1 MHFALRL
8 VSTIHKKEV
17 APFLTTL
24 IEAEDEYKY
33 FSYTSVH
40 DIDCIINADIYLFY
54 VDEKPAGYLL
64 FRNPLQDES
73 HGHLEYILS
82 STMRGK
88 GYGKFLLKEGLH
100 LAEQADIDRV
110 LLLSPTDSI
119 SSCKVIESHDGL
131 LWKEEVDT
139 SFYWIQ
145 LGKDVLAPLESK
157 RLYLRLFEQKDLED
171 FYSYAKEEGVG
182 EMAGWP
188 HHTSIEE
195 SKRILNSFLES
206 KQDYAI
212 IDKQTNCVIGSL
224 GVMARHYDPTYRNT
238 KQREIGYVLKK
249 EYWGKGYMSEAVSCV
264 LKYMFEI
271 LHVDIVWCSHFSFN
285 HRSARVIE
293 KAGFQFHHDG
303 IYNAYLLQET
313 YDEKTYILSKESY
326 TKQKEVRS
334 THPKAV

>member
-8 VSTIHKKEV
+8 VSTIHKKEAV
-17 APFLTTL
+17 AFLTTL
-24 IEAEDEYKY
+24 FEAEDECKY
-33 FSYTSVH
+33 FSYTTAQ
-40 DIDCIINADIYLFY
+40 DIDCITDVDMYLFY
-54 VDEKPAGYLL
+54 VDEKPAGCLL
-64 FRNPLQDES
+64 FRNSLQDES

-88 GYGKFLLKEGLH
+88 GYGSLLLKEGLH
-100 LAEQADIDRV
+100 LAKQAGIDRV
-110 LLLSPTDSI
+110 LLLSPTASI
-119 SSCKVIESHDGL
+119 PSCKVIEDHDGRF
-131 LWKEEVDT
+131 WKEVADT
-139 SFYWIQ
+139 TFYWIQ

-157 RLYLRLFEQKDLED
+157 RLSLRLFEEKDLED

-212 IDKQTNCVIGSL
+212 IDKQTNRVIGSL
-224 GVMARHYDPTYRNT
+224 GVMARYYDPAYQNT

-249 EYWGKGYMSEAVSCV
+249 EYWGKGFMSEAVSCV

-271 LHVDIVWCSHFSFN
+271 LNVDIVWCSHFTFN
-285 HRSARVIE
+285 HRSVRVIE
-293 KAGFQFHHDG
+293 KAGFQYHHNG
-303 IYNAYLLQET
+303 VYNAYLLHDT
-313 YDEKTYILSKESY
+313 YEEKTYLLTKESY
-326 TKQKEVRS
+326 AKQKEVRS
-334 THPKAV
+334 IHPKDV